1 MLLKTADMTWDPVQ
15 YTGEAPSNRY
25 FHSCTAIGPHL
36 IIFGGFDGTKPLA
49 ELVVLREV
57 SEEEGV

>member
-1 MLLKTADMTWDPVQ
+1 MNWERAY

-36 IIFGGFDGTKPLA
+36 IIFGGYDGTKPLA

-57 SEEEGV
+57 SEEEVSVQM